1 MLYETYD
8 NPKLLPFKDETEEKR
23 IDVLF
28 NESCTIA
35 MRSMRNRGLSYSDGE
50 RYEAIGNEIVE
61 LHDALIKRYV
71 ASFASAEQGLMD
83 DLSELLNAITADEVN
98 AWIAENIAD
107 YHSLTDEE
115 EKSIRMLLD
124 YNYTSAHLYMQTAV
138 KAQLLAVDFCG
149 GDTAAAEKL
158 VAASA
163 AAFYEP
169 RQGEAEAIPR
179 MLYPV
184 RDGFAKRTEAKE
196 FLPSLT
202 PIVAS
207 KTFLMPTTKAAHGM
221 VRIAEEGRKGMSLN
235 VGTENEPVEVIAT
248 YVPPDGENLSD
259 TDKRYL
265 YAISDMMRNA
275 VSYPM
280 TVTPAQI
287 YRAYACLD
295 SDASVSEAAE
305 QEAIEAVE
313 RLKKTEM
320 TIDFQEQVNKH
331 KRIVKKDGFDYDD
344 PKLSGN
350 AIDVW
355 RASVPLYRGRERKIA
370 IAYTFNAM
378 PLVSYYSHLVGQEML
393 LPREYLSAKLLPSTP
408 SKQAAKKVTRNS
420 GRTIALR
427 QEIALWIEYTRKKAT
442 KAKKTKGWNRLS
454 YETIAKNIGIAELSV
469 DQRKRLM
476 LSVEDILNTY
486 EKMTPPMI
494 KGHDRYKDDSGN
506 QSRQKRKKTGYIGI
520 EVYFLEE
527 GRSATTRPL

>member
-8 NPKLLPFKDETEEKR
+8 NPKLIPFKKAEEEKQ
-23 IDVLF
+23 IELLVH
-28 NESCTIA
+28 ESVAIA
-35 MRSMRNRGLSYSDGE
+35 SMP
-50 RYEAIGNEIVE
+50 IVSE
-61 LHDALIKRYV
+61 EDITRLEKIQHSVARLRDALLQRYID
-71 ASFASAEQGLMD
+71 SFGASAIDGIMQD
-83 DLSELLNAITADEVN
+83 VINLLHGVTADELN
-98 AWIAENIAD
+98 SYIAAAIEQESEFLPFMRELIPLQGYD
-107 YHSLTDEE
+107 YRT
-115 EKSIRMLLD
+115 
-124 YNYTSAHLYMQTAV
+124 AHLYLMSAV
-138 KAQLLAVDFCG
+138 RAQLLALDWCE
-149 GDTAAAEKL
+149 GDTLAAEKL

-184 RDGFAKRTEAKE
+184 RDGFAKRAEAKE